1 MKTMLRMF
9 VAIIVAMNAGVVAIL
24 LDWSDNAV
32 VAVTFT
38 VLIVVGFVV
47 GVFDI
52 PDDNHRAIRKDMYHD
67 KDMGKAA

>member
-52 PDDNHRAIRKDMYHD
+52 PDDNHRAIRKDMHHD
-67 KDMGKAA
+67 DMNNVA

>member
-1 MKTMLRMF
+1 MLRMF

-52 PDDNHRAIRKDMYHD
+52 PDDNHRAIRKDMHHD
-67 KDMGKAA
+67 DMNNVA

>member
-1 MKTMLRMF
+1 MLRMF

-52 PDDNHRAIRKDMYHD
+52 PDDNPRAIRKDMYHD